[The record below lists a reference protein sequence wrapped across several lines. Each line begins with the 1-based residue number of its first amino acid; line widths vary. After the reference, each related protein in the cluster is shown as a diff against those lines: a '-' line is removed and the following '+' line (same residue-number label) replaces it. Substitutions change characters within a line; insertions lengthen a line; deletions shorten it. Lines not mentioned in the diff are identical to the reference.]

1 MPKSRG
7 SIRVGVVGL
16 GYFGAHHVRHY
27 SANPAAE
34 LVAVV
39 DVDSSRAFTTGL
51 KYGAKGFSDH
61 RDLIGNVDAVSIAA
75 PTSHHHAIARDL
87 IEAGIHVFV
96 EKPLAATVVD
106 AADLVARADK
116 AGVVLQVGHIE
127 RFSPAFQALAGRV
140 RAMRNISCV
149 RHAPWKGRAAD
160 VDVVLDLMIHD
171 IDLALAL
178 AKAPVISVEGAGTP
192 VVTGENDVVGAR
204 LTFDNGVVAAL
215 SASRV
220 AAMGERSLT
229 VSEAGRRLR
238 ADLSAQT
245 LTVTPEN
252 GKPETLALGSAD
264 NLAAEIANFLEAIET
279 ETEPLVTGRAGLEA
293 LKVADMIRAAVSA
306 EQSRTGV
313 MDG

>member
-1 MPKSRG
+1 VVESRG

-16 GYFGAHHVRHY
+16 GYFGSHHVRHF
-27 SANPAAE
+27 SAHPAAK

-39 DVDSSRAFTTGL
+39 DTDYARAFATGA
-51 KYGAKGFSDH
+51 KYGAESLSDH
-61 RDLIGNVDAVSIAA
+61 RDLIGRVEAASITA
-75 PTSHHHAIARDL
+75 PTSDHHAIACDL

-106 AADLVARADK
+106 AADLVARADRT
-116 AGVVLQVGHIE
+116 GVVLQVGHIE
-127 RFSPAFQALAGRV
+127 RFSPAFQALAERV

-171 IDLALAL
+171 IDLALSL

-220 AAMGERSLT
+220 AATGERSLT

-245 LTVTPEN
+245 LTVTPDSGN
-252 GKPETLALGSAD
+252 PETLSFDSVD
-264 NLAAEIANFLEAIET
+264 NLAAEVANFLEAIET
-279 ETEPLVTGRAGLEA
+279 ETEPLVDGRAGLDA
-293 LKVADMIRAAVSA
+293 LKVADMIRAAVVA